1 MAARSQYGM
10 LNDGVRFHVMTHL
23 IQETVNCGKSM
34 LATSIVSR
42 EDPSDSGSNPKETG
56 TIQNLI
62 QKDRVLGAVRR
73 TVTSNVFVFNT
84 SCQLGLHICLF
95 LSITVF
101 CSFQPGVNCFWVRS
115 MFKNKL
121 LIEHGEGNL

>member
-1 MAARSQYGM
+1 MAVRSHYGM
-10 LNDGVRFHVMTHL
+10 LNDGVRFHVITHL
-23 IQETVNCGKSM
+23 IRETVNCGKSM

-73 TVTSNVFVFNT
+73 IVTFNVFVFST
-84 SCQLGLHICLF
+84 LCY
-95 LSITVF
+95 
-101 CSFQPGVNCFWVRS
+101 
-115 MFKNKL
+115 
-121 LIEHGEGNL
+121 